1 MKLSVNGEQRE
12 LDEGTV
18 LQALID
24 ELNLEGKRYAVEV
37 NREIVPKREHSEYVL
52 QEGDVVEIVHAVG
65 GG

>member
-24 ELNLEGKRYAVEV
+24 DMSLEGKRYAVEV
-37 NREIVPKREHSEYVL
+37 NREIVPKRQHPEYVL

>member
-12 LDEGTV
+12 LDEGSV

-24 ELNLEGKRYAVEV
+24 EMNLEGKRYAVEV
-37 NREIVPKREHSEYVL
+37 NREIVPKREHPEHVL
-52 QEGDVVEIVHAVG
+52 KEGDVVEIVHAVG